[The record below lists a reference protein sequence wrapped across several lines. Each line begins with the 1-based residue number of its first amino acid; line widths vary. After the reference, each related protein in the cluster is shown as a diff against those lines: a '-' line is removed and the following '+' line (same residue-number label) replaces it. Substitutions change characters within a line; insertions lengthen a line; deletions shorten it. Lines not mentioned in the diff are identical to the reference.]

1 MRKKTLYILF
11 TALFIGICL
20 MPALGMLVFGESEAA
35 ANEILAQK
43 PSLTQPDGSF
53 NESVTEEMTD
63 YIADRF
69 AGRQECITAY
79 ARLQAAL
86 FRESA
91 SEKVILGKD
100 GWLFFADTLDDYYR
114 RSTMTDREI
123 YGVCRTLEMMQEYA
137 QAHGADFVFTVA
149 PNKNSL
155 PEGEAHMP
163 HVKTFP
169 DGEIC
174 STRRTAQPFDSPKN
188 LARLRMAWKGDTVN
202 TARLHGYEVNAVWLE
217 ETLSADGLY
226 HRLDSHWNRLG
237 AARAHKEVMRS
248 LDRKF
253 VDWTGENY
261 DIIKEHK
268 GDLYEMLYPA
278 GKELDENAVF
288 ERPFR
293 FRYLDVTDVTPFA
306 ASEIKAG
313 YGGDEAPPPDKQ
325 LLETVSEEGEGTLLM
340 FRDSFGNA
348 LHPFFAEDFA
358 RAAFSRQMPYRL
370 DWLEG
375 GTADVLIVEI
385 VERNLKDLAERA
397 PVMPAPKADPGFSP
411 AEDPEREMLL
421 KTEPSGEMPGYV
433 KVSGVYDSQEIPEDT
448 PVYISTQT
456 DLFEACPVGT
466 DWTETA
472 GHGCFT
478 AYLPEEAVN
487 SGILSV
493 VIKGKRDWRICT
505 NLTMN

>member
-20 MPALGMLVFGESEAA
+20 MPVLGMLVFGESEAA

-53 NESVTEEMTD
+53 NESVTEEATD

-69 AGRQECITAY
+69 AGRQTFITAY
-79 ARLQAAL
+79 AKLQAAL
-86 FRESA
+86 FGESA
-91 SEKVILGKD
+91 SPKVVLGKK
-100 GWLFFADTLDDYYR
+100 GWLFFADTMDDYLHR
-114 RSTMTDREI
+114 DALSSREV
-123 YGVCRTLEMMQEYA
+123 YGICRTLEMMQEYA
-137 QAHGADFVFTVA
+137 ESQGADFVFTVA

-155 PEGEAHMP
+155 ASNAAYMPRTGKPFEA
-163 HVKTFP
+163 
-169 DGEIC
+169 E
-174 STRRTAQPFDSPKN
+174 KN
-188 LARLRMAWKGDTVN
+188 LDQLEEALQR
-202 TARLHGYEVNAVWLE
+202 YEVNYVPLR
-217 ETLSADGLY
+217 ETLDEPGLY

-237 AARAHKEVMRS
+237 AARAYGTVMNT

-253 VDWTGENY
+253 VDWTGEKY

-293 FRYLDVTDVTPFA
+293 FRYLDVTDVTPFV

-313 YGGDEAPPPDKQ
+313 YGEEEAPPPDKQ
-325 LLETVSEEGEGTLLM
+325 LLETVSEAGEGTLLM

-348 LHPFFAEDFA
+348 LHPFFAEDFS

-375 GTADVLIVEI
+375 GTADVLAVEI

-411 AEDPEREMLL
+411 AEDPQREVLL
-421 KTEPSGEMPGYV
+421 KTEASGEMPGYV
-433 KVSGVYDSQEIPEDT
+433 KVSGIYDSQEIPEDT
-448 PVYISTQT
+448 PVYINTGA

-466 DWTETA
+466 DWTES
-472 GHGCFT
+472 GGYGCFT
-478 AYLPEEAVN
+478 AYLPEEAAE

-493 VIKGKRDWRICT
+493 VIKGKRDWLICT
-505 NLTMN
+505 NLTVN

>member
-1 MRKKTLYILF
+1 MKKRTLYILF

-35 ANEILAQK
+35 ANEILAQR

-53 NESVTEEMTD
+53 NENVTDEATD

-69 AGRQECITAY
+69 AGRQQFITAY
-79 ARLQAAL
+79 AKLQAAL
-86 FRESA
+86 FGESA
-91 SEKVILGKD
+91 SPKVVLGKK
-100 GWLFFADTLDDYYR
+100 GWLFFSDTMDDYLHRDTLGG
-114 RSTMTDREI
+114 REI
-123 YGVCRTLEMMQEYA
+123 HGICRTLEMMQEYA
-137 QAHGADFVFTVA
+137 ESQGADFVFTVA

-155 PEGEAHMP
+155 ASNAAYMP
-163 HVKTFP
+163 
-169 DGEIC
+169 
-174 STRRTAQPFDSPKN
+174 RTGKPFDTAKN
-188 LARLRMAWKGDTVN
+188 LDMLENALQSYQVNYVPLR
-202 TARLHGYEVNAVWLE
+202 
-217 ETLSADGLY
+217 ETLDEPGLY

-237 AARAHKEVMRS
+237 AARAYGLVMKTMN
-248 LDRKF
+248 RKII
-253 VDWTGENY
+253 DWSREDY

-278 GKELDENAVF
+278 GKELDENMVF
-288 ERPFR
+288 DRTFR
-293 FRYLDVTDVTPFA
+293 FGYLDVTDVTPFA
-306 ASEIKAG
+306 ASPEIIAG
-313 YGGDEAPPPDKQ
+313 YGEGNAPPPDKQ
-325 LLETVSEEGEGTLLM
+325 LLETASAKGEGTLLM

-370 DWLEG
+370 DWLAGVE
-375 GTADVLIVEI
+375 ADVLAVEI
-385 VERNLKDLAERA
+385 VERNLRDLAEMA
-397 PVMPAPKADPGFSP
+397 PVMPAPTADPGFSP
-411 AEDPEREMLL
+411 AEDPEREVFLT
-421 KTEPSGEMPGYV
+421 TESSMELPGYI
-433 KVSGVYDSQEIPEDT
+433 KVCGVYDFEGIPEDT
-448 PVYISTQT
+448 LVYISTQT